1 MGTCFCIKY
10 CHSRA
15 LKEKNH
21 SQYVRC
27 SSLHTRVVYTEM
39 VQSKVIC
46 QQTVL
51 LQTPIKF
58 FSTVPSLM
66 MKVLLTVVKAV
77 RMVSQVLL
85 VVTLLVV
92 SILSSMLFITGGGGL
107 DDNVDEGGSVMVGEP
122 GGENSDDICRGGVV
136 GEPGGENSDD
146 IRGGGVIGEAGGD
159 GFDDV
164 LDSVGG
170 LHDSDLII
178 TTFLQGALRCRNLC
192 RQRKQTKQPE
202 RYPSGAR
209 VVINTLFLIRS
220 PFGGVTSLMIKI
232 LHFPPYSLKSKEI
245 LPNFSSSISILPI
258 CTLFSARGEKLFL
271 LQSCFALSNKHL
283 IYAYLSKHLTFYHR

>member
-1 MGTCFCIKY
+1 
-10 CHSRA
+10 
-15 LKEKNH
+15 
-21 SQYVRC
+21 
-27 SSLHTRVVYTEM
+27 M

-122 GGENSDDICRGGVV
+122 GGENSDDIH
-136 GEPGGENSDD
+136 
-146 IRGGGVIGEAGGD
+146 GGGVIGEAGGD

-178 TTFLQGALRCRNLC
+178 TTFLQKALRCRNLC

-220 PFGGVTSLMIKI
+220 PFGGVTSLIIKI

>member
-39 VQSKVIC
+39 VQSKVNC

-66 MKVLLTVVKAV
+66 MKVLVTLVKAV

-122 GGENSDDICRGGVV
+122 GGENSDDIRGGGVVGEPGGENSDDICHGGVV

-146 IRGGGVIGEAGGD
+146 IRGGGVIGKGGGD

-170 LHDSDLII
+170 LLDSDLII
-178 TTFLQGALRCRNLC
+178 TTLLQRALRCCNL
-192 RQRKQTKQPE
+192 
-202 RYPSGAR
+202 
-209 VVINTLFLIRS
+209 
-220 PFGGVTSLMIKI
+220 
-232 LHFPPYSLKSKEI
+232 
-245 LPNFSSSISILPI
+245 
-258 CTLFSARGEKLFL
+258 
-271 LQSCFALSNKHL
+271 
-283 IYAYLSKHLTFYHR
+283 